1 MAQKVSILQE
11 YFPTDWSGLTTKNHL
26 GAIYQTQPQDATKL
40 VTLLHKANGGFNFT
54 HFLRKFEPLFL
65 ESDDDFRW
73 RLQGDSEKNIPLVS
87 ASVAGSAVSA
97 TSKAGIANA
106 RFVLTFPEQ
115 YFSMTN
121 VIVGEKNSVYPIL
134 IVEDPVPNGA
144 NWEYTCELLTGDQA
158 LFIPYDELTA
168 GKRYSKDWSIVEKTL
183 SQKGGTPNYTSPFSM
198 KNIFSMVRMQDT
210 RPGNMINRP
219 VAFSWTGVDS
229 DGNQKTMTTWMDY
242 ADWEF
247 ERQFNAMKDK
257 LLNFATINRTS
268 DGLFKQKGKSGYVIE
283 QGAGIDQQMDS
294 GNIAYYNDFDLDIK
308 WLTEHIM
315 DLSDDYSGYG
325 DRREIMMRTGKW
337 GAYKFSEAIR
347 DYTQLYTPLRNTDQ
361 LAKQGDGWVYHENFT
376 GYRGPDG
383 TLISVFVDPAFDDKA
398 RNKVLHPSGKGVAK
412 SYQYDIMNVGR
423 VGGED
428 NVRLVYQKGM
438 EDVWGYEPGLRHPFK
453 TSGEPNLMANPKDGY
468 IMHRAAVLGAM
479 IKDPSRVA
487 RIIPSVLA

>member
-1 MAQKVSILQE
+1 MAQKVSPLQE

-26 GAIYQTQPQDATKL
+26 GAIYATQPQDATKL
-40 VTLLHKANGGFNFT
+40 VTLLHKANGGFNFS
-54 HFLRKFEPLFL
+54 HFLKKFEPLYL
-65 ESDDDFRW
+65 ESDDAFRW

-87 ASVAGSAVSA
+87 ASIGGSAVSA
-97 TSKAGIANA
+97 TSKAGVAGA
-106 RFVLTFPEQ
+106 QFVLTFPEQ
-115 YFSMTN
+115 YFSETN
-121 VIVGEKNSVYPIL
+121 VIVGEKNSVYPIR
-134 IVEDPVPNGA
+134 IVDAPAPVGS
-144 NWEYTCELLTGDQA
+144 NWDYTCELLTGDQA
-158 LFIPYDELTA
+158 LFIPYDELVA
-168 GKRYSKDWSIVEKTL
+168 NKRFSKDWSIVEKTL

-198 KNIFSMVRMQDT
+198 KNVFSMIRMEDI

-219 VAFSWTGVDS
+219 VAFSWQGLDS
-229 DGNQKTMTTWMDY
+229 DGNQKTLTTWMDY

-268 DGLFKQKGKSGYVIE
+268 DGLFKQKGKSGFHIE
-283 QGAGIDQQMDS
+283 QGAGIDQQMDA

-315 DLSDDYSGYG
+315 DLSDDYRGYG

-337 GAYKFSEAIR
+337 GAYKFSESIR
-347 DYTQLYTPLRNTDQ
+347 DYTQLYTPLRNEDQ
-361 LAKQGDGWVYHENFT
+361 LKKQGDGWVYHENFT

-383 TLISVFVDPAFDDKA
+383 TLISVFVDPSFDDRA
-398 RNKVLHPSGKGVAK
+398 RNKTLHPSGKGVAK
-412 SYQYDIMNVGR
+412 SYQYDILNVGR

-428 NVRLVYQKGM
+428 NVRLVYQKGQ
-438 EDVWGYEPGLRHPFK
+438 EDIWGYEQGLRSPFTTDGK
-453 TSGEPNLMANPKDGY
+453 NNLMGNPKDGY
-468 IMHRAAVLGAM
+468 VMHRASILGAM